1 MSRYESFLR
10 LDLTDPRDKELAD
23 YGARILT
30 LLRSP
35 HAQKSHFLVATL
47 DDFLG
52 VLYALIFAKHNSF
65 EERSRPIEVPTVV
78 KRAGNVAE
86 GTVRTSGKWL
96 AGFYFNSALF
106 RIAAAYH
113 RGLKVVSGKETCRL
127 YKDELLKIVGLR
139 FPKWQHTNLDYV
151 YDEVNDL
158 KHEAE
163 GLFNSRDVSRDKARA
178 AVAELLELFEL
189 WNDRRVEEPM
199 AVVFQYGSNCLGS
212 EINSNNRLCGDA
224 QFVDIAETVEDF
236 ELAFDVWSTGRGCA
250 ASDIVRRPGGK
261 VWGLLYEVPE
271 YLIGRKTAKDRKR
284 KSLDEIEGEGTNY
297 KRETISVCRPNGAV
311 VQAMTYTVKR
321 PKTDLKTN
329 INYVHLI
336 VYGLREH
343 GVLDGYI
350 AKVKAIATANNP
362 DIAAEAEK
370 L

>member
-10 LDLTDPRDKELAD
+10 LDLTDPGDKELAD

-52 VLYALIFAKHNSF
+52 VLYALIFARHNNF
-65 EERSRPIEVPTVV
+65 VERNGPIEVPTVV
-78 KRAGNVAE
+78 KRAENVAE
-86 GTVRTSGKWL
+86 GIVRTSSKWL

-113 RGLKVVSGKETCRL
+113 RGLKVVSGKETCGL
-127 YKDELLKIVGLR
+127 YKAALLKIVEPEFSEWL
-139 FPKWQHTNLDYV
+139 HTNLDKV
-151 YDEVNDL
+151 WDEVNDL

-163 GLFNSRDVSRDKARA
+163 GLFNSRDVSREQATA

-199 AVVFQYGSNCLGS
+199 ALVFQYGSNCLGS

-224 QFVDIAETVEDF
+224 QFLDIAETVEDF
-236 ELAFDVWSTGRGCA
+236 ELAFDVQSAGRGCA

-261 VWGLLYEVPE
+261 VWGVLYEVPD
-271 YLIGRKTAKDRKR
+271 YLIGCK
-284 KSLDEIEGEGTNY
+284 
-297 KRETISVCRPNGAV
+297 
-311 VQAMTYTVKR
+311 
-321 PKTDLKTN
+321 
-329 INYVHLI
+329 
-336 VYGLREH
+336 
-343 GVLDGYI
+343 I
-350 AKVKAIATANNP
+350 AK
-362 DIAAEAEK
+362 AASVSRLTMSRARTTNGRQSRSAARTVRSCRR
-370 L
+370 